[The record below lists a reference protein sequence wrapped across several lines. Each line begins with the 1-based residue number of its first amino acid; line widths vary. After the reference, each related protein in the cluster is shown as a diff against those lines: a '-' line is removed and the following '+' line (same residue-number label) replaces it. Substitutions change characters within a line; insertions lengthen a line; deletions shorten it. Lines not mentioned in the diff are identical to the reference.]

1 MIKNI
6 LLVGAGGAAGSI
18 ARYLCQVAINSIYPF
33 RFPLATLLVNV
44 LGCFIIG
51 LLYAI
56 AERTSIL
63 SLQFRLLLG
72 TGFCG
77 GFTTFS
83 TFAFENMDL
92 IRTGDTSYFLLY
104 AFGSLLLGIGAVFGG
119 FFLIR

>member
-6 LLVGAGGAAGSI
+6 LLVGVGGAAGSV
-18 ARYLCQVAINSIYPF
+18 ARYLCQVAINSVYTF

-44 LGCFIIG
+44 AGCFIIG
-51 LLYAI
+51 LLYAM
-56 AERTSIL
+56 AERTSVL
-63 SLQFRLLLG
+63 SPQFRLLLG

-104 AFGSLLLGIGAVFGG
+104 AFGSLLLGIGAVFAG